1 MLRNL
6 LALSV
11 VFLVAACGT
20 VAEPVFRQPQTVAE
34 ADTGESVAVAATPT
48 PTPVPPTATPVPPTA
63 TPVPTLEPTAVPTEA
78 PTQEASTGAVVIGS
92 ADYGA
97 DDVHKFAVD
106 NFANAAR
113 GEALFAQTLEVNEQ
127 QWACATCHSVADNS
141 VKIGPSLRNVG
152 LTALTRVEGEGPY
165 TYLYNSILHSQAY
178 VVPQF
183 VGMTMMPIYGSEN
196 GSPATLNNSQVYDLI
211 KYLLTLND

>member
-1 MLRNL
+1 MLRYL
-6 LALSV
+6 LALSL

-34 ADTGESVAVAATPT
+34 ANTGESVAA
-48 PTPVPPTATPVPPTA
+48 PPTATPIPPTA
-63 TPVPTLEPTAVPTEA
+63 TPIPPTATPIPTLEPTPVPTEA
-78 PTQEASTGAVVIGS
+78 PTQEASTSEVVIGGP
-92 ADYGA
+92 DYGA

-113 GEALFAQTLEVNEQ
+113 GEALFLQTLEVNEQ
-127 QWACATCHSVADNS
+127 QWACATCHSVADDS

-152 LTALTRVEGEGPY
+152 LRALTRVEGEGPY

-178 VVPQF
+178 IVPEF
-183 VGMTMMPIYGSEN
+183 VGMTMMPVYGSEN
-196 GSPATLNNSQVYDLI
+196 GSPAALNNTQVYDLI
-211 KYLLTLND
+211 RYLLTLND